1 MQPET
6 YENKVIDEQVPEGSG
21 ELKAKKEEVQVALD
35 SIE

>member
-6 YENKVIDEQVPEGSG
+6 YENNVIDEQVQEGSG
-21 ELKAKKEEVQVALD
+21 ELKSKKEEVLVALD